1 MNVPF
6 ALSLVGRG
14 TFRPFE
20 DSDFDAF
27 GGLVGADDAQIC
39 DVVEGYTVVLDETNV
54 TVIDV
59 SAPICYRFNLKENRF

>member
-20 DSDFDAF
+20 DSDFNAF
-27 GGLVGADDAQIC
+27 GGLVGSDDAQIC
-39 DVVEGYTVVLDETNV
+39 DAVEGYTVVLDETNV